1 MKLAF
6 VVVLGL
12 VAGATAAQLHLKVD
26 TEEELSGT
34 FKAEDGTVMHFRST
48 PGQVQLADEDMQE
61 ILDTE
66 QYDEDFLEHSDAVK
80 AVIKNANE
88 YQVALDQEGPLAEQF
103 VQLMAAT
110 QGFTEDVAEDDEEGE
125 FSELSS
131 GRRRRRR
138 RRRSGS
144 GKRGLTNYGNCCGQ
158 NNKCNDGRGG
168 KNTLDNFCAKHDKC
182 LNRGGGCGCDK
193 DLCNNLK
200 KSGFCRWNDGRCK
213 SYALAAKIVMCNF
226 KPNC

>member
-1 MKLAF
+1 MCPSLPPRR
-6 VVVLGL
+6 
-12 VAGATAAQLHLKVD
+12 ATAAQLHLKVD

-103 VQLMAAT
+103 VHGHPHQKGGLSHAVAG
-110 QGFTEDVAEDDEEGE
+110 QHHAQIAGSQAPVKPLLEQSQRASDV
-125 FSELSS
+125 
-131 GRRRRRR
+131 
-138 RRRSGS
+138 
-144 GKRGLTNYGNCCGQ
+144 
-158 NNKCNDGRGG
+158 
-168 KNTLDNFCAKHDKC
+168 
-182 LNRGGGCGCDK
+182 
-193 DLCNNLK
+193 
-200 KSGFCRWNDGRCK
+200 
-213 SYALAAKIVMCNF
+213 
-226 KPNC
+226 